1 MGEHHVVSWRLYV
14 GIFLGL
20 CALTA
25 ITVYAAGV
33 DFGPFNT
40 VIALVIASLKAT
52 LVAMFFM
59 HLRWSPRLTT
69 LFLFSGFVFLAIL
82 ILLTVSDYISR
93 PWPITPAG

>member
-1 MGEHHVVSWRLYV
+1 MAEHHVVSWRLYV
-14 GIFLGL
+14 SIFLGL
-20 CALTA
+20 CVLTA
-25 ITVYAAGV
+25 ATVFAAGV

-40 VIALVIASLKAT
+40 VIALAIASLKAT
-52 LVAMFFM
+52 LVIMFFM

-69 LFLFSGFVFLAIL
+69 LFLFSGVVFLGIL

>member
-1 MGEHHVVSWRLYV
+1 MAEHHVVSWRLYV
-14 GIFLGL
+14 GIFAALA
-20 CALTA
+20 ALTA

-40 VIALVIASLKAT
+40 VIALGIASLKAT
-52 LVAMFFM
+52 LVIMFFM

-93 PWPITPAG
+93 PWPITPVG